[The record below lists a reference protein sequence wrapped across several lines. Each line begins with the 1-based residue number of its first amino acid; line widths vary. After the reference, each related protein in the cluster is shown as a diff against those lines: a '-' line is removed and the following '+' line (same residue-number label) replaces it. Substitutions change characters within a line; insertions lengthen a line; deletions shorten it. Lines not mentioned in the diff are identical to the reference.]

1 MFIIKKSDT
10 FAVKLYYANT
20 GKYDNQAWSNLGVA
34 KAAMHYYGFD
44 AELNKNIYYCIHTY
58 SGQIYYYSV
67 VYGALE
73 YIRERLDYTNY
84 ISALD
89 LIERENIKEFIDPN
103 DCC

>member
-20 GKYDNQAWSNLGVA
+20 GKYGNQTWSNLGPA
-34 KAAMHYYGFD
+34 KSSMHYYGFNAD
-44 AELNKNIYYCIHTY
+44 LNKNVYYCIHTY

-84 ISALD
+84 LSALE